1 MSLFDIATLLEV
13 TRRICTAR
21 TEAAKQPQGDREYLD
36 VSLNTLSV
44 QMMVVKAGAVE
55 TKI

>member
-44 QMMVVKAGAVE
+44 QMMVVKAGVVE